1 MSDSD
6 LSSLSSA
13 ESIETDEEL
22 KLAAPKKGSIQSYFQ
37 NAKAASPAKRKRPAS
52 PPHEYIL
59 ADNPD
64 IAVSIGLCL
73 PVLERVAD

>member
-13 ESIETDEEL
+13 ESIETDEEIESGNIR
-22 KLAAPKKGSIQSYFQ
+22 KGTLD
-37 NAKAASPAKRKRPAS
+37 KWVKTASPPSKRKRPAS
-52 PPHEYIL
+52 PPHDYIP

-64 IAVSIGLCL
+64 IAVST
-73 PVLERVAD
+73 